1 LAFASRRFRLGHFG
15 ISFGVCS
22 KPASSRKTEAMINL
36 GCIDSQR
43 PSEAF
48 GSKPPACDLQHLIKL
63 GAGKIDPLV
72 FDRMNARTE
81 REQVHEKLLGLDRIV
96 RTMDAPFLDVMRN
109 DAVFDC
115 EFAEHGNFCSMF
127 LGWYQSAVRIC
138 SMKKNLHML
147 IPPIDHPLR
156 TRSLIFCKILP
167 STAFP

>member
-1 LAFASRRFRLGHFG
+1 MVNFG
-15 ISFGVCS
+15 
-22 KPASSRKTEAMINL
+22 R
-36 GCIDSQR
+36 IDSQR

-48 GSKPPACDLQHLIKL
+48 GSQPPACDLQHLIKL

-72 FDRMNARTE
+72 FDRMNARAE
-81 REQVHEKLLGLDRIV
+81 RKQVHEKLLGLDRIV
-96 RTMDAPFLDVMRN
+96 RTMNAPFLDVMRN
-109 DAVFDC
+109 EAVFDC

-127 LGWYQSAVRIC
+127 LGWYQPAVRIC
-138 SMKKNLHML
+138 SMRRIFIVP